1 MTGSLLEGS
10 RSAPDLIG
18 PIEAWR
24 VWRTVRSSRR
34 HLLSSVVRQL
44 AWRPR
49 EALVA
54 ECLCA
59 RSPLEWLLR
68 RPRHFAPSAGCGCG
82 IYGADL
88 TIAAGYLCGAPLGR
102 GRVIGVVSLWGS
114 VIECEHGFR
123 ASHAYPRRLYV
134 PADVAPKRRDAAAVA
149 ADLAVYGVEVELL
162 ETGASEAL
170 DDLLERQP
178 A

>member
-1 MTGSLLEGS
+1 VTGTLLEGGCA
-10 RSAPDLIG
+10 APDLVG

-24 VWRTVRSSRR
+24 VWRTIRSGRR
-34 HLLSSVVRQL
+34 HLLSSIVRQL
-44 AWRPR
+44 PWRPR

-59 RSPLEWLLR
+59 CSPLEWLLR
-68 RPRHFAPSAGCGCG
+68 RPRHRAPSAGCGCG

-88 TIAAGYLCGAPLGR
+88 TIAGGYLCGAPLGR
-102 GRVIGVVSLWGS
+102 GRVIGLVSLWGT
-114 VIECEHGFR
+114 VVECEHGFR

-134 PADVAPKRRDAAAVA
+134 PADVAAKRGDAADVA
-149 ADLAVYGVEVELL
+149 ADLAAYGVEVELL
-162 ETGASEAL
+162 EAGANETL
-170 DDLLERQP
+170 DALLERQP